1 MEHLHQPGDLIKER
15 YRILEIL
22 GKGGISITYKAL
34 DEQINQPVA
43 IKGLSLRQTQDWK
56 IIELFERE
64 ARVLQNLNH
73 PAIPNYLD
81 YFQTDTNEDR
91 YFYIVQEVASGQS
104 LAEWI
109 KQGGRPSETEVRN
122 IAQQILDILIYLHQF
137 NPPVIHRDIKPQN
150 IIRQSDGKVYLVD
163 FGAVKDTYRQTM
175 TAGST
180 VVGTYGYMAPEQFR
194 GQAKPATDL
203 YGLAATLLFLL
214 THTSPA
220 DLPEKRLKI
229 DFRPAVDI
237 SSDFADWLDKML
249 EPATDD
255 RFETAKEALA
265 VLQGK
270 REIIHPLTRSNRQP
284 AGSKIKLQQT
294 AYQLIVDIPPAG
306 LRFETIPMGCFSVF
320 WLGFIMFWTTGA
332 IASGAPLLFPLF
344 SIPFWIVGLTM
355 VGGLFYSVAGR
366 TYLEIDREKFR
377 LQRQCLGLHRTVE
390 GNSADLAKVEVSN
403 SNFKVNNQPVITCAL
418 IEGVRTHRFGSM
430 LTLIEKEWLM
440 AEVNDFLAKLNS

>member
-1 MEHLHQPGDLIKER
+1 MEHLHQPGDIINQR

-22 GKGGISITYKAL
+22 GKGGISITYKAV
-34 DEQINQPVA
+34 DEQIEQPVA
-43 IKGLSLRQTQDWK
+43 IKALSLRQTQDWK

-81 YFQTDTNEDR
+81 YFQIDTAEDR

-109 KQGGRPSETEVRN
+109 KQGWRPNETEVRN

-150 IIRQSDGKVYLVD
+150 IIRQSDGQVFLVD

-237 SSDFADWLDKML
+237 SSDFADWLERML

-270 REIIHPLTRSNRQP
+270 REIIHPLTSSNRQP
-284 AGSKIKLQQT
+284 AGSKIKLQKTANKLVVDMSKFTGLFDTIMEWILVFFVGLYLLFMLLGT
-294 AYQLIVDIPPAG
+294 AYFIEIG
-306 LRFETIPMGCFSVF
+306 FFYMGFLLLS
-320 WLGFIMFWTTGA
+320 A
-332 IASGAPLLFPLF
+332 I
-344 SIPFWIVGLTM
+344 
-355 VGGLFYSVAGR
+355 
-366 TYLEIDREKFR
+366 
-377 LQRQCLGLHRTVE
+377 
-390 GNSADLAKVEVSN
+390 
-403 SNFKVNNQPVITCAL
+403 
-418 IEGVRTHRFGSM
+418 GVMTF
-430 LTLIEKEWLM
+430 
-440 AEVNDFLAKLNS
+440 